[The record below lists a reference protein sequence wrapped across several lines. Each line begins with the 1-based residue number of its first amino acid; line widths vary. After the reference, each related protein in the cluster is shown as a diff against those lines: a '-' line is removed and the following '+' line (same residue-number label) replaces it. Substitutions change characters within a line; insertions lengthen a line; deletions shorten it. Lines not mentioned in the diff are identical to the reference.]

1 MMELGIKD
9 IRKFNPQYHQ
19 DGTLVWKKIGVKIG
33 ENRVRQKAKF
43 NLIEIDQIKPN
54 DFKTKI
60 DKGILSKSR
69 EIYGETHE
77 MIPVFLNWNLELIGG
92 FEQYALAKELDLQK
106 IPFLKKGENKK
117 KSNKNKGKKR
127 TVKAFDGESFKVS
140 INKEKKIR
148 QTKQMVSKLKLNL
161 KMLSPKK
168 FLVLDNSG
176 NCVIGSPKN
185 GTSLNTIRKKLGLM
199 IEEKKNKSK
208 QISK

>member
-1 MMELGIKD
+1 MELGIKD

-19 DGTLVWKKIGVKIG
+19 DGT
-33 ENRVRQKAKF
+33 
-43 NLIEIDQIKPN
+43 
-54 DFKTKI
+54 
-60 DKGILSKSR
+60 
-69 EIYGETHE
+69 
-77 MIPVFLNWNLELIGG
+77 
-92 FEQYALAKELDLQK
+92 
-106 IPFLKKGENKK
+106 KGENKK

-140 INKEKKIR
+140 IKKEKKIR

-208 QISK
+208 QNK